1 MITTIKKWGNSQG
14 IRIPKSLLDKVQWS
28 ENEKLELNICKN
40 KIILEKSPKRKTIKE
55 LFADF
60 NGTYTPINIDW
71 GEPAGTEVL

>member
-40 KIILEKSPKRKTIKE
+40 KIILEKSPKRKT
-55 LFADF
+55 LC
-60 NGTYTPINIDW
+60 TR
-71 GEPAGTEVL
+71 